1 MFRSI
6 TILLVLIG
14 LSSCGANRMP
24 TDINQAV
31 VDSLP
36 AVPETWVAVVESVGE
51 VRVGWIEQL
60 GDSDLLDF
68 VKEAQTENRDLQA
81 AAENVRRSWALA
93 DQAGA
98 GLSQTVSLVSQA
110 EQGGLIENGGS
121 EANYSLGLQASWELD
136 VWGRIRTGATA
147 ATLNAQSAEADYVFS
162 QNSLAA
168 AVARAYFLVIES
180 NQQVSV
186 AQKTVDALIETNRIV
201 HALEQTGL
209 ATSQDVAL
217 SSSDLANSESIL
229 LATQGAQRNALRA
242 LEVLVGRY
250 PAAELKIRNNLPDV
264 PPLPPAG
271 LPSTL
276 LERRPDIV
284 SAERAVAAAFNRV
297 KQAKVAQMPKI
308 SLTGNIGGASSD
320 LSSILQPANIVW
332 RAASSLLAPLIDGGL
347 NKAQVEQASAEQ
359 KQAIAVYAQTVLDA
373 FVEIE
378 NSLDQNVVLQERVI
392 SLNQAAN
399 EANHALRIAQLQYNE
414 GETDLLDV
422 LTIQRRAFST
432 EADLARM
439 KRARLDEWIGLNL
452 ALGGSWHN
460 NP

>member
-1 MFRSI
+1 MLRSI

-14 LSSCGANRMP
+14 LSSCGANRTP

-36 AVPETWVAVVESVGE
+36 AVPETWATVIESVGE

-147 ATLNAQSAEADYVFS
+147 AALNAQSAEADYVFS

-242 LEVLVGRY
+242 LEVLIGRY
-250 PAAELKIRNNLPDV
+250 PAAELKIWNNLPDV

-320 LSSILQPANIVW
+320 LSSILQPTNIVW
-332 RAASSLLAPLIDGGL
+332 QATSSLLAPLIDGGL

-432 EADLARM
+432 EADLARI